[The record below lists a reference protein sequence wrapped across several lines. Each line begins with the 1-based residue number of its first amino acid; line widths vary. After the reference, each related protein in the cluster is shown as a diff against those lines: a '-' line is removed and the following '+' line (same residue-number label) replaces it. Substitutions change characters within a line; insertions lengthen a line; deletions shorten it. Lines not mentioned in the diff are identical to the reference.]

1 MNQINQ
7 INKTNQF
14 DYPAGNCFRGR
25 LERLRRQERCEYFRR
40 LRGGFGQ
47 ESLHFDVGEDDVGLS
62 LKGFVVTPFETV
74 SFF

>member
-14 DYPAGNCFRGR
+14 DHPAANCFRGR